1 MSARKRLNA
10 RQNGRLMRP
19 RKLKGVIVDKIK
31 VKLLSVTPEGIV
43 NTAIAQ
49 PYDSEPSFE
58 LTRKVIGV
66 KKHLSCAEHVVMNFH
81 VEGTSRAELQEHMR
95 HRIASPTVKSTRF
108 ALGKMMQENNLD
120 NLFFTPDYSDLPADV
135 AAEYVAAKSFIELQ
149 AYNSIKSLKAKG
161 VPNDLLKYL
170 LPESTRTSFSW
181 SINLRS
187 FLNFIELRTSKHAL
201 DEIRYIAELML
212 CEIREKPEA
221 KYVDVLLCDYFA
233 AENVR

>member
-1 MSARKRLNA
+1 M
-10 RQNGRLMRP
+10 
-19 RKLKGVIVDKIK
+19 KGEIVDKIK
-31 VKLLSVTPEGIV
+31 VKLLSVTPESVV

-66 KKHLSCAEHVVMNFH
+66 KKHLSCAEHVVLNFH
-81 VEGTSRAELQEHMR
+81 IEGTSRAELQEHMR

-108 ALGKMMQENNLD
+108 ALGKMMQETNLD
-120 NLFFTPDYSDLPADV
+120 NLFFTPDYSDLPADI
-135 AAEYVAAKSFIELQ
+135 AAEYVAAKSFLELQ

-170 LPESTRTSFSW
+170 LPESTRTAFSW

-187 FLNFIELRTSKHAL
+187 FINFLELRTSPTAL
-201 DEIRYIAELML
+201 NEIRYITKLMRN
-212 CEIREKPEA
+212 EITKNDFAR
-221 KYVDVLLCDYFA
+221 YVDVLLL
-233 AENVR
+233 EMGW

>member
-1 MSARKRLNA
+1 M
-10 RQNGRLMRP
+10 Q
-19 RKLKGVIVDKIK
+19 KIK
-31 VKLLSVTPEGIV
+31 IKLLSVTPESIV

-66 KKHLSCAEHVVMNFH
+66 KKHLSCAEHIVLNFH
-81 VEGTSRAELQEHMR
+81 VEGTSRAELQEHIR

-108 ALGKMMQENNLD
+108 ALGKMINEESERNLD
-120 NLFFTPDYSDLPADV
+120 DIFFSPDISNLPSDV
-135 AAEYVAAKSFIELQ
+135 GAEYAAQKVFIEQ
-149 AYNSIKSLKAKG
+149 FVYNAIKNLRKKG

-181 SINLRS
+181 SINFRS

-201 DEIRYIAELML
+201 NEIRYVSELML
-212 CEIREKPEA
+212 SEIRSNPAA
-221 KYVDVLLCDYFA
+221 KYVDILLCDYFA
-233 AENVR
+233 AENNS